1 MPVCECDMKKRVAAT
16 LAAVGLLATSAV
28 VASPVVS
35 VCAEPWAPFIDSDA
49 NQPAVGLAADVISR
63 VAAANKLRV
72 KYIFKSAGACLR
84 LAHQGQVDM
93 LAFAG
98 AGDSPAGWVQT
109 RQPLVYWVLG
119 AWVTADSQHET
130 FSGLEAFSGQRVGW
144 VAAYDYPQALKRKQD
159 WQRIDVID
167 TARGMRMLLGGRVDV
182 VFDDGQAGSH
192 LPPGL
197 RDRVRL
203 LKPLVGSVSQPISLR
218 PGLAALRD
226 GLDAEAALLRKNG
239 QLDDFYQHYFGNTLQ
254 QVLSSLH

>member
-1 MPVCECDMKKRVAAT
+1 MKKLVAAT
-16 LAAVGLLATSAV
+16 LGALGVLAAGGAA
-28 VASPVVS
+28 ANPVIS

-72 KYIFKSAGACLR
+72 KYIFKAAGACMR
-84 LAHQGQVDM
+84 LAQQGQVDM

-119 AWVTADSQHET
+119 AWVTADSQHQT
-130 FSGLEAFSGQRVGW
+130 FTSLEAFSGQRVGW
-144 VAAYDYPQALKRKQD
+144 VSAYDYPVALKRKQD

-182 VFDDGQAGSH
+182 VFDDGLAGSN
-192 LPPGL
+192 LPPAM
-197 RDRVRL
+197 RDKVRL
-203 LKPLVGSVSQPISLR
+203 LKPLVGSVNQPISLR
-218 PGLAALRD
+218 PGLTALRD
-226 GLDAEAALLRKNG
+226 GIDAEAALLRKNG
-239 QLDDFYQHYFGNTLQ
+239 QLDDFYQHYFDNTLP
-254 QVLSSLH
+254 QVLNSLH